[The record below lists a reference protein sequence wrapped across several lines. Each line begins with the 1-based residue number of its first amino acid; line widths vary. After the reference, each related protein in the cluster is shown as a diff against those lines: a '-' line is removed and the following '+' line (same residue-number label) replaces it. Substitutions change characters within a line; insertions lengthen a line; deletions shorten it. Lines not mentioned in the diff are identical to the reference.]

1 MKRNISV
8 LLRGCCA
15 TLVLMAFAAAATSAA
30 EIDDADAL
38 KSVKVGKAVFDISLG
53 DPAKLAL
60 HLAVIKETHQ
70 GLVKQGV
77 KPDLIVLFRGPAVLL
92 VSKKR
97 AAAAE
102 PPVKPDETA
111 KFTAE
116 LTGMSMK
123 EITRLTEELKGL
135 GVKFEVCGVS
145 TRLLKVDNATVLPET
160 KVVANTFISLIGYEN
175 RGYAIVPIM

>member
-1 MKRNISV
+1 MKRNLSA

-15 TLVLMAFAAAATSAA
+15 TLVLMAFAAVPTSAA

-38 KSVKVGKAVFDISLG
+38 KGVKVGKAVFDISLG

-77 KPDLIVLFRGPAVLL
+77 KPDLIVLFRGPAVSL

-97 AAAAE
+97 APAAE
-102 PPVKPDETA
+102 PAAKPDETA
-111 KFTAE
+111 RFAAE
-116 LTGMSMK
+116 LNSMSAK
-123 EITRLTEELKGL
+123 EITRQIEELKGL

-145 TRLLKVDNATVLPET
+145 TRLLKVDNATVLPAT
-160 KVVANTFISLIGYEN
+160 RVVANTFISLIGYEN